1 MGQFYNQPDFATT
14 ADDNVQ
20 VVTKGQAGQRVGN
33 LNQSCLYVG
42 TGGDIN
48 VLIAGTTGFGRSFA
62 PVFFK
67 DVPSGSVLPVIVDY
81 VVVASTSG
89 PTTATDLIALK

>member
-1 MGQFYNQPDFATT
+1 MGQFYNQPDFGTT
-14 ADDNVQ
+14 AQ
-20 VVTKGQAGQRVGN
+20 TPQIVTKGQAGQKIGN
-33 LNQSCLYVG
+33 LNQSCIYVG

-48 VLIAGTTGFGRSFA
+48 VLMAGSTGFNRKYS

-81 VVVASTSG
+81 VVVSSSSG
-89 PTTATDLIALK
+89 LTTATDLIALK